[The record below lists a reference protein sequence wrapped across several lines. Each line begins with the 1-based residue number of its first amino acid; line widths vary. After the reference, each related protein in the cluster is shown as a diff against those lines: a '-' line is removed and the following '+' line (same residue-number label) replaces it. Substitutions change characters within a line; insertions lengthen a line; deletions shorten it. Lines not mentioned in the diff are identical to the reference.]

1 MLATLALAGATSTA
15 TARPTATVNV
25 SITAAGFVPDNVRVR
40 PGDMVTWKNN
50 DTASHQVVSDTG
62 VFRSPMLKP
71 GESYSYRFDVESSYS
86 YHDAVKDSSTGAVH
100 VVTTGVTAGVSRIR
114 AVYGSTFEVFGSIPN
129 GATGEQVTVT
139 ITPYGSPSTTRTV
152 TTVEGTYSF
161 RYRARIKTEFS
172 ASWNGTT
179 SDVAPTVL
187 VRPLV
192 IFNVL
197 NARQNQFRIR
207 VKAARSYARKPVRI
221 QRRSTKWRLGDDEDR
236 PLEQELRGVLH
247 RQLRPR
253 QDEGP
258 RLGRCPPGL
267 RVRLQH
273 DQDRHSVTTGRSAG
287 SLASGALSFTSAR
300 RPPASA
306 ESRPGARAGP

>member
-1 MLATLALAGATSTA
+1 MRKVLLLMLATLALAGATSIA

-25 SITAAGFVPDNVRVR
+25 SITATGFVPENVRIR
-40 PGDMVTWKNN
+40 PGDTVTWKNN

-71 GESYSYRFDVESSYS
+71 GETYSFRFETESSYS

-100 VVTTGVTAGVSRIR
+100 VLTANVTTGVSRIR

-129 GATGEQVTVT
+129 GATGETVTVS
-139 ITPYGSPSTTRTV
+139 ISPYGGPVTTRTV
-152 TTVEGTYSF
+152 TTEGGAYSF
-161 RYRARIKTEFS
+161 RHRARIRTDFS

-179 SDVAPTVL
+179 SETAPTVL

-207 VKAARSYARKPVRI
+207 VRAARSYARKPVRI
-221 QRRSTKWRLGDDEDR
+221 QRRSRNGAWVTTKI
-236 PLEQELRGVLH
+236 
-247 RQLRPR
+247 
-253 QDEGP
+253 
-258 RLGRCPPGL
+258 
-267 RVRLQH
+267 VRLN
-273 DQDRHSVTTGRSAG
+273 RNSEAYFTGN
-287 SLASGALSFTSAR
+287 FAR
-300 RPPASA
+300 GRTKARA
-306 ESRPGARAGP
+306 WVAARPGYAFGFSTTKIVTR